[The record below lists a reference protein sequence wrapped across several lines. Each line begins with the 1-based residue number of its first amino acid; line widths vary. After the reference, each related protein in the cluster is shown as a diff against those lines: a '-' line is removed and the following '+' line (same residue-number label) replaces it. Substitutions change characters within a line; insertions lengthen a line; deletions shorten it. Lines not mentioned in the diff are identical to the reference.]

1 MKKILLKV
9 CAFLGVI
16 CFLFF
21 AYFNISGGFNTK
33 RENEEKILL
42 NTSYDIVIEDEMK
55 NCLNQ
60 SSLIVRGTVIEK
72 VGSEM
77 IPIISEEEFN
87 KLYEEEKIYYQDII
101 TKYNFEISEI
111 IKGDC
116 EKEIIVY
123 NVPGGTNG
131 NYEQTFTDKEI
142 YTLPEIGDEYILFLK
157 KDKNGGYSTYSMIQG
172 RIEVV
177 KTGDT
182 EGSDSAKVQT
192 EDPLF
197 SDCSDI
203 DDVKFSIQNELN
215 NESKEEE

>member
-1 MKKILLKV
+1 
-9 CAFLGVI
+9 
-16 CFLFF
+16 
-21 AYFNISGGFNTK
+21 
-33 RENEEKILL
+33 
-42 NTSYDIVIEDEMK
+42 MK

-101 TKYNFEISEI
+101 TKYNFEISEV

-123 NVPGGTNG
+123 NVPGGING

-157 KDKNGGYSTYSMIQG
+157 EDKNGGYSTYSMIQG

-177 KTGDT
+177 ETGNK
-182 EGSDSAKVQT
+182 EGSDFSKVQT

-197 SDCSDI
+197 SDCKDI

-215 NESKEEE
+215 NESMEED